1 MDKFEQFGEVIVAL
15 DTLLPP
21 GEAFRKNHIGL
32 NKALMGMEMKGGGG
46 GSSGAKEIKKQHK
59 AQYKYD
65 KKKYKYDYKQLK
77 RQRNF
82 AVKQN
87 KIKRKELKYNTN
99 RQNKMGQASA
109 DNALDTYN
117 FQFDR
122 QQEAFQKS
130 EKLYNTGRDLVQK
143 NKEQQLDYN
152 RASYNI
158 SHDSIENQAFERYQK
173 LSFKTT
179 EALMKYQQ
187 GTEAGD
193 LDYAKKV
200 RGLEHKGTEA
210 SMKHQQGAEAGDLD
224 YAKKVK
230 GLEHKRTGA
239 SMKYQQDAEA
249 GDLDYAKKVKGLEHK
264 GTEASMKYQ
273 QGTETS
279 DLDYAKKVKGLEHE
293 RTGASMEHQQGTEA
307 GSLDYAKNLRGL
319 EYKRTGA
326 VMTQQAERAQA
337 AQQGLTM
344 KLQGMKAEGSARAR
358 GVQGRSNE
366 KQIQASMAE
375 TGLKQS
381 MLYDKITRSGF
392 SFDAAIYGMET
403 ALRHTM
409 AEESIRTKYSDLD
422 YALKEKKLDASG
434 VYDKSEHGLRTK
446 YSGLDYALKKKEL
459 TTSGVYAKAEDSLRT
474 KYSDLDYALKQKEF
488 DASGVYDKAEHG
500 LRTKYSDLD
509 YALKQKE
516 LTTSGVYAKA
526 EHGLRTKYSDLDY
539 ALKKKKIDATS
550 LSISKAEQQAM
561 RGAQHKWSGADTQAN
576 LRAEQSMMQNTAQ
589 RMIKPVAGPLP
600 PKWTDLKVPT
610 VLDPLKIQKGPKP
623 IKRAAGSG
631 STTGTGTGGMV
642 TAGLSAAAGVAMA
655 GAAVTGS
662 SALSFGTAALI
673 APWAAPVLGAAAIAS
688 SFIDW

>member
-1 MDKFEQFGEVIVAL
+1 MDVMLNMGMGVPMEM
-15 DTLLPP
+15 LPP
-21 GEAFRKNHIGL
+21 GEQYRRQFDRS
-32 NKALMGMEMKGGGG
+32 LMGLEMMSGGGG
-46 GSSGAKEIKKQHK
+46 KSSGSKDIKKAAK

-77 RQRNF
+77 RQRKF
-82 AVKQN
+82 AIKQN

-152 RASYNI
+152 RASYNL
-158 SHDSIENQAFERYQK
+158 SQDSIENQAFERYQK

-200 RGLEHKGTEA
+200 KGLEHKGTEA
-210 SMKHQQGAEAGDLD
+210 SMKHQQDAEAGGLD

-230 GLEHKRTGA
+230 GLEHKRAGA
-239 SMKYQQDAEA
+239 AMEYLQGAEA
-249 GDLDYAKKVKGLEHK
+249 GG
-264 GTEASMKYQ
+264 
-273 QGTETS
+273 
-279 DLDYAKKVKGLEHE
+279 
-293 RTGASMEHQQGTEA
+293 
-307 GSLDYAKNLRGL
+307 LDYAKNLRGL

-326 VMTQQAERAQA
+326 VMTQQTERAQA
-337 AQQGLTM
+337 AQQGLGM

-392 SFDAAIYGMET
+392 AFDAAIYGMET

-422 YALKEKKLDASG
+422 YS
-434 VYDKSEHGLRTK
+434 
-446 YSGLDYALKKKEL
+446 
-459 TTSGVYAKAEDSLRT
+459 
-474 KYSDLDYALKQKEF
+474 LKQKKL

-509 YALKQKE
+509 YSLKQKE

-539 ALKKKKIDATS
+539 ALKQKKIDATS
-550 LSISKAEQQAM
+550 LSISKAHQQSM
-561 RGAQHKWSGADTQAN
+561 RGAQHKWSGADAQAN
-576 LRAEQSMMQNTAQ
+576 LRAEQSMRQNEAQ

-610 VLDPLKIQKGPKP
+610 VLDPLSIQKGPKP
-623 IKRAAGSG
+623 IKRAMGSG
-631 STTGTGTGGMV
+631 ATSGTGAGGQTTGGMV
-642 TAGLSAAAGVAMA
+642 STGLGLASA
-655 GAAVTGS
+655 GAAVGASITGS
-662 SALSFGTAALI
+662 SALSFGTAALV
-673 APWAAPVLGAAAIAS
+673 APWAAPVLAVAAIAS